1 MLCKSTTAKRN
12 TNDTVS
18 ILFENK
24 QLQKHI
30 FYISSSR
37 DFNGV
42 VFTVYTRSITFNS
55 VSSFPHHITWVLGF
69 IGNESL
75 NDMGLVL
82 PFFEINASNPI
93 KIVLKGMI

>member
-30 FYISSSR
+30 CL
-37 DFNGV
+37 
-42 VFTVYTRSITFNS
+42 
-55 VSSFPHHITWVLGF
+55 H
-69 IGNESL
+69 
-75 NDMGLVL
+75 
-82 PFFEINASNPI
+82 
-93 KIVLKGMI
+93 